1 MSGNRVLRG
10 EEREYPKGLRTIEY
24 ASYMRITRYKYNEGL
39 RRARDNGMNDV
50 QAAMG
55 ESWSFQATKALTNKT
70 MQFTYGNIDHGSGDL
85 QAFEAQL
92 KQVVKNSNSD
102 KGWFAKDRASYNQVQ
117 AGDYSNIDFPITL
130 QDGTTFDNA
139 EQLVQLRN
147 KSESSSKALK
157 SLYFLPM
164 PNEFSYAYNASWD
177 NKFKMGTMAR
187 VLDNPFAGIAQM
199 GFTGIG
205 SGLFNA
211 IGQYVKPL
219 AGQFF
224 NGIDNAPGNNSG
236 IKSQE
241 VAGAF
246 FKGATNPLGSTDSLD
261 TTNTLGLAGLAPNE
275 NAITMFSKMQNRTFS
290 LTFEFLARD
299 VEEADNI
306 DKIINGFK
314 TGMHPT
320 TTGKGTGGVLGF
332 PDIFMLEPWYGAV
345 DAQGN
350 IVPNGQRHPMMPRS
364 KLVAL
369 TSLNVNASPSNNFVT
384 TRDGKL
390 PFQTVTMEFSETT
403 ALTQSDLESGTF

>member
-1 MSGNRVLRG
+1 MAGNRVLRG

-39 RRARDNGMNDV
+39 RRARDNGMQGV
-50 QAAMG
+50 EAAMG
-55 ESWSFQATKALTNKT
+55 NNIGFQATKAITNKT
-70 MQFTYGNIDHGSGDL
+70 LQFTYGNVDHGSGDL

-102 KGWFAKDRASYNQVQ
+102 KGWFANDRANYNQVK

-139 EQLVQLRN
+139 EQLASLRN
-147 KSESSSKALK
+147 QSQQSSKALK

-187 VLDNPFAGIAQM
+187 VLDNPLTGVAQM

-211 IGQYVKPL
+211 IGQYVKPMV
-219 AGQFF
+219 GKFF
-224 NGIDNAPGNNSG
+224 SGIDEQTNSG

-246 FKGATNPLGSTDSLD
+246 FKGATNPLGSTDSLN

-275 NAITMFSKMQNRTFS
+275 NAITMFSKMQNRSFS

-299 VEEADNI
+299 EEEANNI
-306 DKIINGFK
+306 DMIINGFK

-320 TTGKGTGGVLGF
+320 TTPKGTGGVLGF
-332 PDIFMLEPWYGAV
+332 PDIFMLEPWFSAV
-345 DAQGN
+345 DSQGN
-350 IVPNGQRHPMMPRS
+350 IIPNGTRHPMMPRS

-369 TSLNVNASPSNNFVT
+369 TSLNVNTAPSNN
-384 TRDGKL
+384 L
-390 PFQTVTMEFSETT
+390 S
-403 ALTQSDLESGTF
+403 LIHI

>member
-1 MSGNRVLRG
+1 MAGNRVLRG

-39 RRARDNGMNDV
+39 RRARDNGMQGV
-50 QAAMG
+50 EAAMG
-55 ESWSFQATKALTNKT
+55 NNIGFQATKAITNKT
-70 MQFTYGNIDHGSGDL
+70 LQFTYGNVDHGSGDL

-102 KGWFAKDRASYNQVQ
+102 KGWFSNDRTNYNQVK

-139 EQLVQLRN
+139 EQLASLRN
-147 KSESSSKALK
+147 QSQQSSKALK

-187 VLDNPFAGIAQM
+187 VLDNPLTGVAQM

-211 IGQYVKPL
+211 IGQYVKPMV
-219 AGQFF
+219 GKFF
-224 NGIDNAPGNNSG
+224 SGIDESNNSG

-246 FKGATNPLGSTDSLD
+246 FKGATNPLGSTDSLN

-275 NAITMFSKMQNRTFS
+275 NAITMFSKMQNRSFS

-299 VEEADNI
+299 EEEANNI
-306 DKIINGFK
+306 DMIINGCLLY
-314 TGMHPT
+314 T
-320 TTGKGTGGVLGF
+320 
-332 PDIFMLEPWYGAV
+332 
-345 DAQGN
+345 
-350 IVPNGQRHPMMPRS
+350 
-364 KLVAL
+364 
-369 TSLNVNASPSNNFVT
+369 SPSP
-384 TRDGKL
+384 RD
-390 PFQTVTMEFSETT
+390 S
-403 ALTQSDLESGTF
+403 

>member
-1 MSGNRVLRG
+1 MAGNRVLRG

-39 RRARDNGMNDV
+39 RRARDNGMQGV
-50 QAAMG
+50 EAAMG
-55 ESWSFQATKALTNKT
+55 NNIGFQATKAITNKT
-70 MQFTYGNIDHGSGDL
+70 LQFTYGNVDHGSGDL

-102 KGWFAKDRASYNQVQ
+102 KGWFSNDRTNYNQVK

-139 EQLVQLRN
+139 EQLASLRN
-147 KSESSSKALK
+147 QSQQSSKALK

-187 VLDNPFAGIAQM
+187 VLDNPLTGVAQM

-211 IGQYVKPL
+211 IGQYVKPMV
-219 AGQFF
+219 GKFF
-224 NGIDNAPGNNSG
+224 SGIDESNNSG

-246 FKGATNPLGSTDSLD
+246 FKGATNPLGSTDSLN

-275 NAITMFSKMQNRTFS
+275 NAITMFSKMQNRSFS

-299 VEEADNI
+299 EEEANNI
-306 DKIINGFK
+306 DMIINGFK

-320 TTGKGTGGVLGF
+320 TTPKGTGGVLGF
-332 PDIFMLEPWYGAV
+332 PDIFMLEPWFSAV
-345 DAQGN
+345 DSQGN
-350 IVPNGQRHPMMPRS
+350 IIPNGTRHPMMPRS

-369 TSLNVNASPSNNFVT
+369 TSLNVNTAPSNNFVT
-384 TRDGKL
+384 TRDGRL

-403 ALTQSDLESGTF
+403 ALTQSDLETGTF

>member
-1 MSGNRVLRG
+1 MAGNRVLRG

-39 RRARDNGMNDV
+39 RRARDNGMQGV
-50 QAAMG
+50 EAAMG
-55 ESWSFQATKALTNKT
+55 NNIGFQATKAITNKT
-70 MQFTYGNIDHGSGDL
+70 LQFTYGNVDHGSGDL

-102 KGWFAKDRASYNQVQ
+102 KGWFSNDRTNYNQVK

-139 EQLVQLRN
+139 EQLASLRN
-147 KSESSSKALK
+147 QSQQSSKALK

-187 VLDNPFAGIAQM
+187 VLDNPLTGVAQM

-211 IGQYVKPL
+211 IGQYVKPMV
-219 AGQFF
+219 GKFF
-224 NGIDNAPGNNSG
+224 SGIDESNNSG

-246 FKGATNPLGSTDSLD
+246 FKGATNPLGSTDSLN

-275 NAITMFSKMQNRTFS
+275 NAITMFSKMQNRSFS

-299 VEEADNI
+299 DEEANNI
-306 DKIINGFK
+306 DMIINGFK

-320 TTGKGTGGVLGF
+320 TTPKGTGGVLGF
-332 PDIFMLEPWYGAV
+332 PDIFMLEPWFSAV
-345 DAQGN
+345 DSQGN
-350 IVPNGQRHPMMPRS
+350 IIPNGTRHPMMPRS

-369 TSLNVNASPSNNFVT
+369 TSLNVNTAPSNNFVT
-384 TRDGKL
+384 TRDGRL

-403 ALTQSDLESGTF
+403 ALTQSDLETGTF

>member
-1 MSGNRVLRG
+1 MAGNRVLRG

-39 RRARDNGMNDV
+39 RRARDNGMQGV
-50 QAAMG
+50 EAAMG
-55 ESWSFQATKALTNKT
+55 SNIGFQATKAITNKT
-70 MQFTYGNIDHGSGDL
+70 LQFTYGNVDHGSGDL

-102 KGWFAKDRASYNQVQ
+102 KGWFANDRANYNQVK

-139 EQLVQLRN
+139 EQLASLRN
-147 KSESSSKALK
+147 QSQQSSKALK

-187 VLDNPFAGIAQM
+187 VLDNPLTGVAQM

-211 IGQYVKPL
+211 IGQYVKPMV
-219 AGQFF
+219 GKFF
-224 NGIDNAPGNNSG
+224 SGIDESNNSG

-246 FKGATNPLGSTDSLD
+246 FKGATNPLGSTDSLN

-275 NAITMFSKMQNRTFS
+275 NAITMFSKMQNRSFS

-299 VEEADNI
+299 EEEANNI
-306 DKIINGFK
+306 DMIINGFK

-320 TTGKGTGGVLGF
+320 TTPKGTGGVLGF
-332 PDIFMLEPWYGAV
+332 PDIFMLEPWFSAV
-345 DAQGN
+345 DSQGN
-350 IVPNGQRHPMMPRS
+350 IIPNGTRHPMMPRS

-369 TSLNVNASPSNNFVT
+369 TSLNVNTAPSNNFVT
-384 TRDGKL
+384 TRDGRL

-403 ALTQSDLESGTF
+403 ALTQSDLETGTF

>member
-1 MSGNRVLRG
+1 MAGNRVLRG

-39 RRARDNGMNDV
+39 RRARDNGMQGV
-50 QAAMG
+50 EAAMG
-55 ESWSFQATKALTNKT
+55 NNIGFQATKAITNKT
-70 MQFTYGNIDHGSGDL
+70 LQFTYGNVDHGSGDL

-102 KGWFAKDRASYNQVQ
+102 KGWFANDRANYNQVK

-139 EQLVQLRN
+139 EQLASLRN
-147 KSESSSKALK
+147 QSQQSSKALK

-187 VLDNPFAGIAQM
+187 VLDNPLTGVAQM

-211 IGQYVKPL
+211 IGQYVKPMV
-219 AGQFF
+219 GKFF
-224 NGIDNAPGNNSG
+224 SGIDEQTNSG

-275 NAITMFSKMQNRTFS
+275 NAITMFSKMQNRSFS

-299 VEEADNI
+299 EEEANNI
-306 DKIINGFK
+306 DMIINGFK

-320 TTGKGTGGVLGF
+320 TTPKGTGGVLGF
-332 PDIFMLEPWYGAV
+332 PDIFMLEPWFSAV
-345 DAQGN
+345 DSQGN
-350 IVPNGQRHPMMPRS
+350 IIPNGTRHPMMPRS

-369 TSLNVNASPSNNFVT
+369 TSLNVNTAPSNNFVT
-384 TRDGKL
+384 TRDGRL

-403 ALTQSDLESGTF
+403 ALTQSDLETGTF

>member
-1 MSGNRVLRG
+1 MAGNRVLRG

-39 RRARDNGMNDV
+39 RRARDNGMQGV
-50 QAAMG
+50 EAAMG
-55 ESWSFQATKALTNKT
+55 NNIGFQATKAITNKT
-70 MQFTYGNIDHGSGDL
+70 LQFTYGNVDHGSGDL

-102 KGWFAKDRASYNQVQ
+102 KGWFANDRANYNQVK

-139 EQLVQLRN
+139 EQLASLRN
-147 KSESSSKALK
+147 QSQQSSKALK

-187 VLDNPFAGIAQM
+187 VLDNPLTGVAQM

-211 IGQYVKPL
+211 IGQYVKPMV
-219 AGQFF
+219 GKFF
-224 NGIDNAPGNNSG
+224 SGIDESNNSG

-246 FKGATNPLGSTDSLD
+246 FKGATNPLGSTDSLN

-275 NAITMFSKMQNRTFS
+275 NAITMFSKMQNRSFS

-299 VEEADNI
+299 EEEANNI
-306 DKIINGFK
+306 DMIINGFK

-320 TTGKGTGGVLGF
+320 TTPKGTGGVLGF
-332 PDIFMLEPWYGAV
+332 PDIFMLEPWFSAV
-345 DAQGN
+345 DSQGN
-350 IVPNGQRHPMMPRS
+350 IIPNGTRHPMMPRS

-369 TSLNVNASPSNNFVT
+369 TSLNVNTAPSNNFVT
-384 TRDGKL
+384 TRDGRL

-403 ALTQSDLESGTF
+403 ALTQSDLETGTF

>member
-1 MSGNRVLRG
+1 MAGNRVLRG

-39 RRARDNGMNDV
+39 RRARDNGMQGV
-50 QAAMG
+50 EAAMG
-55 ESWSFQATKALTNKT
+55 SNIGFQATKAITNKT
-70 MQFTYGNIDHGSGDL
+70 LQFTYGNVDHGSGDL

-102 KGWFAKDRASYNQVQ
+102 KGWFANDRANYNQVK

-139 EQLVQLRN
+139 EQLASLRN
-147 KSESSSKALK
+147 QSQQSSKALK

-187 VLDNPFAGIAQM
+187 VLDNPLTGVAQM

-219 AGQFF
+219 VGKFF
-224 NGIDNAPGNNSG
+224 SGIDESNNSG

-246 FKGATNPLGSTDSLD
+246 FKGATNPLGSTDSLN

-275 NAITMFSKMQNRTFS
+275 NAITMFSKMQNRSFS

-299 VEEADNI
+299 EEEANNI
-306 DKIINGFK
+306 DMIINGFK

-320 TTGKGTGGVLGF
+320 TTPKGTGGVLGF
-332 PDIFMLEPWYGAV
+332 PDIFMLEPWFSAV
-345 DAQGN
+345 DSQGN
-350 IVPNGQRHPMMPRS
+350 IIPNGTRHPMMPRS

-369 TSLNVNASPSNNFVT
+369 TSLNVNTAPSNNFVT
-384 TRDGKL
+384 TRDGRL

-403 ALTQSDLESGTF
+403 ALTQSDLETGTF

>member
-1 MSGNRVLRG
+1 MAGNRVLRG

-39 RRARDNGMNDV
+39 RRARDNGMQGV
-50 QAAMG
+50 EAAMG
-55 ESWSFQATKALTNKT
+55 NNIGFQATKAITNKT
-70 MQFTYGNIDHGSGDL
+70 LQFTYGNVDHGSGDL

-102 KGWFAKDRASYNQVQ
+102 KGWFANDRANYNQVK

-139 EQLVQLRN
+139 EQLASLRN
-147 KSESSSKALK
+147 QSQQSSKALK

-187 VLDNPFAGIAQM
+187 VLDNPLTGVAQM

-211 IGQYVKPL
+211 IGQYVKPMV
-219 AGQFF
+219 GKFF
-224 NGIDNAPGNNSG
+224 SGIDEQTNSG

-246 FKGATNPLGSTDSLD
+246 FKGATNPLGSTDSLN

-275 NAITMFSKMQNRTFS
+275 NAITMFSKMQNRSFS

-299 VEEADNI
+299 EEEANNI
-306 DKIINGFK
+306 DMIINGFK

-320 TTGKGTGGVLGF
+320 TTPKGTGGVLGF
-332 PDIFMLEPWYGAV
+332 PDIFMLEPWFSAV
-345 DAQGN
+345 DSQGN
-350 IVPNGQRHPMMPRS
+350 IIPNGTRHPMMPRS

-369 TSLNVNASPSNNFVT
+369 TSLNVNTAPSNNFVT
-384 TRDGKL
+384 TRDGRL

-403 ALTQSDLESGTF
+403 ALTQSDLETGTF

>member
-1 MSGNRVLRG
+1 MAGNRVLRG

-39 RRARDNGMNDV
+39 RRARDNGMQGV
-50 QAAMG
+50 EAAMG
-55 ESWSFQATKALTNKT
+55 NNIGFQATKAITNKT
-70 MQFTYGNIDHGSGDL
+70 LQFTYGNVDHGSGDL

-102 KGWFAKDRASYNQVQ
+102 KGWFANDRANYNQVK

-139 EQLVQLRN
+139 EQLASLRN
-147 KSESSSKALK
+147 QSQQSSKALK

-187 VLDNPFAGIAQM
+187 VLDNPLTGVAQM

-211 IGQYVKPL
+211 IGQYVKPMV
-219 AGQFF
+219 GKFF
-224 NGIDNAPGNNSG
+224 SGIDEQTNSG

-246 FKGATNPLGSTDSLD
+246 FKGATNPLGSTDSLN

-275 NAITMFSKMQNRTFS
+275 NAITMFSKMQNRSFS

-299 VEEADNI
+299 EEEANNI
-306 DKIINGFK
+306 DMIINGFK

-320 TTGKGTGGVLGF
+320 TTPKGTGGVLGF

-350 IVPNGQRHPMMPRS
+350 IIPNGQRHPMMPRS

>member
-1 MSGNRVLRG
+1 MAGNRVLRG

-39 RRARDNGMNDV
+39 RRARDNGMQGV
-50 QAAMG
+50 EAAMG
-55 ESWSFQATKALTNKT
+55 NNIGFQATKAITNKT
-70 MQFTYGNIDHGSGDL
+70 LQFTYGNVDHGSGDL

-102 KGWFAKDRASYNQVQ
+102 KGWFSNDRTNYNQVK

-139 EQLVQLRN
+139 EQLASLRN
-147 KSESSSKALK
+147 QSQQSSKALK

-187 VLDNPFAGIAQM
+187 VLDNPLTGVAQM

-211 IGQYVKPL
+211 IGQYVKPMV
-219 AGQFF
+219 GKFF
-224 NGIDNAPGNNSG
+224 SGIDESNNSG

-246 FKGATNPLGSTDSLD
+246 FKGATNPLGSTDSLN

-275 NAITMFSKMQNRTFS
+275 NAITMFSKMQNRSFS

-299 VEEADNI
+299 EEEANNI
-306 DKIINGFK
+306 DMIINGFK

-320 TTGKGTGGVLGF
+320 TTPKGTGGVLGF

-345 DAQGN
+345 DSQGN
-350 IVPNGQRHPMMPRS
+350 IIPNGQRHPMMPRS

>member
-1 MSGNRVLRG
+1 MAGNRVLRG

-39 RRARDNGMNDV
+39 RRARDNGMQGV
-50 QAAMG
+50 EAAMG
-55 ESWSFQATKALTNKT
+55 SNIGFQATKAITNKT
-70 MQFTYGNIDHGSGDL
+70 LQFTYGNVDHGSGDL

-102 KGWFAKDRASYNQVQ
+102 KGWFANDRANYNQVK

-130 QDGTTFDNA
+130 QDGTTFENA
-139 EQLVQLRN
+139 EQLASLRN
-147 KSESSSKALK
+147 QSQQSSKALK

-187 VLDNPFAGIAQM
+187 VLDNPLTGVAQM

-211 IGQYVKPL
+211 IGQYVKPMV
-219 AGQFF
+219 GKFF
-224 NGIDNAPGNNSG
+224 SGIDESNNSG

-246 FKGATNPLGSTDSLD
+246 FKGATNPLGSTDSLN

-275 NAITMFSKMQNRTFS
+275 NAITMFSKMQNRSFS

-299 VEEADNI
+299 EEEANNI
-306 DKIINGFK
+306 DMIINGFK

-320 TTGKGTGGVLGF
+320 TTPKGTGGVLGF
-332 PDIFMLEPWYGAV
+332 PDIFMLEPWFSAV
-345 DAQGN
+345 DSQGN
-350 IVPNGQRHPMMPRS
+350 IIPNGTRHPMMPRS

-369 TSLNVNASPSNNFVT
+369 TSLNVNTAPSNNFVT
-384 TRDGKL
+384 TRDGRL

-403 ALTQSDLESGTF
+403 ALTQSDLETGTF

>member
-1 MSGNRVLRG
+1 MAGNRVLRG

-39 RRARDNGMNDV
+39 RRARDNGMQGV
-50 QAAMG
+50 EAAMG
-55 ESWSFQATKALTNKT
+55 NNIGFQATKAITNKT
-70 MQFTYGNIDHGSGDL
+70 LQFTYGNVDHGSGDL

-102 KGWFAKDRASYNQVQ
+102 KGWFSNDRTNYNQVK

-139 EQLVQLRN
+139 EQLASLRN
-147 KSESSSKALK
+147 QSQQSSKALK

-187 VLDNPFAGIAQM
+187 VLDNPLTGVAQM

-211 IGQYVKPL
+211 IGQYVKPMV
-219 AGQFF
+219 GKFF
-224 NGIDNAPGNNSG
+224 SGIDESNNSG

-246 FKGATNPLGSTDSLD
+246 FKGATNPLGSTDSLN

-275 NAITMFSKMQNRTFS
+275 NAITMFSKMQNRSFS

-299 VEEADNI
+299 EEEANNI
-306 DKIINGFK
+306 DMIINGFK

-320 TTGKGTGGVLGF
+320 TTAKGTGGVLGF
-332 PDIFMLEPWYGAV
+332 PDIFMLEPWFSAV
-345 DAQGN
+345 DSQGN
-350 IVPNGQRHPMMPRS
+350 IIPNGTRHPMMPRS

-369 TSLNVNASPSNNFVT
+369 TSLNVNTAPSNNFVT
-384 TRDGKL
+384 TRDGRL

-403 ALTQSDLESGTF
+403 ALTQSDLETGTF

>member
-1 MSGNRVLRG
+1 MAGNRVLRG

-39 RRARDNGMNDV
+39 RRARDNGMQGV
-50 QAAMG
+50 EAAMG
-55 ESWSFQATKALTNKT
+55 NNIGFQATKAITNKT
-70 MQFTYGNIDHGSGDL
+70 LQFTYGNVDHGSGDL

-102 KGWFAKDRASYNQVQ
+102 KGWFSNDRTNYNQVK

-139 EQLVQLRN
+139 EQLASLRN
-147 KSESSSKALK
+147 QSQQSSKALK

-187 VLDNPFAGIAQM
+187 VLDNPLTGVAQM

-211 IGQYVKPL
+211 IGQYVKPMV
-219 AGQFF
+219 GKFF
-224 NGIDNAPGNNSG
+224 SGIDESNNSG

-246 FKGATNPLGSTDSLD
+246 FKGATNPLGSTDSLN

-299 VEEADNI
+299 EEEANNI
-306 DKIINGFK
+306 DMIINGFK

-320 TTGKGTGGVLGF
+320 TTPKGTGGVLGF
-332 PDIFMLEPWYGAV
+332 PDIFMLEPWFSAV
-345 DAQGN
+345 DSQGN
-350 IVPNGQRHPMMPRS
+350 IIPNGTRHPMMPRS

-369 TSLNVNASPSNNFVT
+369 TSLNVNTAPSNNFVT
-384 TRDGKL
+384 TRDGRL

-403 ALTQSDLESGTF
+403 ALTQSDLETGTF

>member
-1 MSGNRVLRG
+1 MAGNRVLRG

-39 RRARDNGMNDV
+39 RRARDNGMQGV
-50 QAAMG
+50 EAAMG
-55 ESWSFQATKALTNKT
+55 NNIGFQATKAITNKT
-70 MQFTYGNIDHGSGDL
+70 LQFTYGNVDHGSGDL

-102 KGWFAKDRASYNQVQ
+102 KGWFSNDRTNYNQVK

-139 EQLVQLRN
+139 EQLASLRN
-147 KSESSSKALK
+147 QSQQSSKALK

-187 VLDNPFAGIAQM
+187 VLDNPLTGVAQM

-211 IGQYVKPL
+211 IGQYVKPMV
-219 AGQFF
+219 GKFF
-224 NGIDNAPGNNSG
+224 SGIDEQTNSG

-246 FKGATNPLGSTDSLD
+246 FKGATNPLGSTDSLN

-275 NAITMFSKMQNRTFS
+275 NDITMFSKMQNRSFS

-299 VEEADNI
+299 EEEANNI
-306 DKIINGFK
+306 DMIINGFK

-320 TTGKGTGGVLGF
+320 TTPKGTGGVLGF
-332 PDIFMLEPWYGAV
+332 PDIFMLEPWFSAV
-345 DAQGN
+345 DSQGN
-350 IVPNGQRHPMMPRS
+350 IIPNGTRHPMMPRS

-369 TSLNVNASPSNNFVT
+369 TSLNVNTAPSNNFVT
-384 TRDGKL
+384 TRDGRL

-403 ALTQSDLESGTF
+403 ALTQSDLETGTF

>member
-1 MSGNRVLRG
+1 MAGNRVLRG

-39 RRARDNGMNDV
+39 RRARDNGMQGV
-50 QAAMG
+50 EAAMG
-55 ESWSFQATKALTNKT
+55 NNIGFQATKAITNKT
-70 MQFTYGNIDHGSGDL
+70 LQFTYGNVDHGSGDL

-102 KGWFAKDRASYNQVQ
+102 KGWFSNDRTNYNQVK

-130 QDGTTFDNA
+130 QDGTTFENA
-139 EQLVQLRN
+139 EQLASLRN
-147 KSESSSKALK
+147 QSQQSSKALK

-187 VLDNPFAGIAQM
+187 VLDNPLTGVAQM

-211 IGQYVKPL
+211 IGQYVKPMV
-219 AGQFF
+219 GKFF
-224 NGIDNAPGNNSG
+224 SGIDEQTNSG

-246 FKGATNPLGSTDSLD
+246 FKGATNPLGSTDSLN

-275 NAITMFSKMQNRTFS
+275 NAITMFSKMQNRSFS

-299 VEEADNI
+299 EEEANNI
-306 DKIINGFK
+306 DMIINGFK

-320 TTGKGTGGVLGF
+320 TTPKGTGGVLGF
-332 PDIFMLEPWYGAV
+332 PDIFMLEPWFSAV
-345 DAQGN
+345 DSQGN
-350 IVPNGQRHPMMPRS
+350 IIPNGTRHPMMPRS

-369 TSLNVNASPSNNFVT
+369 TSLNVNTAPSNNFVT
-384 TRDGKL
+384 TRDGRL

-403 ALTQSDLESGTF
+403 ALTQSDLETGTF

>member
-1 MSGNRVLRG
+1 MAGNRVLRG

-39 RRARDNGMNDV
+39 RRARDNGINDV

-70 MQFTYGNIDHGSGDL
+70 MQFTYGNLDHGSGDL
-85 QAFEAQL
+85 SVFESQV
-92 KQVVKNSNSD
+92 KQIVKNSNKD
-102 KGWFAKDRASYNQVQ
+102 KGWFAKDRASYNQVNS
-117 AGDYSNIDFPITL
+117 GDYSNIDFPITL
-130 QDGTTFDNA
+130 QDGTTFENA
-139 EQLVQLRN
+139 EQLTQLRN
-147 KSESSSKALK
+147 QSQQSEKALK

-187 VLDNPFAGIAQM
+187 VLDNPVTGLAQM

-211 IGQYVKPL
+211 LGQYIKPM
-219 AGQFF
+219 ADNFF
-224 NGIDNAPGNNSG
+224 KGIDDAPGNKTGLNS
-236 IKSQE
+236 KE

-246 FKGATNPLGSTDSLD
+246 FKGATNPLGSTDSLN

-275 NAITMFSKMQNRTFS
+275 NAITMFSKMQNRSFS

-299 VEEADNI
+299 EEEANNI
-306 DKIINGFK
+306 DMIINGFK

-320 TTGKGTGGVLGF
+320 TTPKGTGGVLGF
-332 PDIFMLEPWYGAV
+332 PDIFMLEPWFSAV
-345 DAQGN
+345 DSQGN
-350 IVPNGQRHPMMPRS
+350 IIPNGTRHPMMPRS

-369 TSLNVNASPSNNFVT
+369 TSLNVNTAPSNNFVT
-384 TRDGKL
+384 TRDGRL

-403 ALTQSDLESGTF
+403 ALTQSDLETGTF

>member
-39 RRARDNGMNDV
+39 RRARDNGINDV
-50 QAAMG
+50 QSAMG
-55 ESWSFQATKALTNKT
+55 SNWAFQGTKALTNKT

-102 KGWFAKDRASYNQVQ
+102 KGWFAKDRASYNQVN

-187 VLDNPFAGIAQM
+187 VLDNPLTGIAQM

-211 IGQYVKPL
+211 IGQYVKPM
-219 AGQFF
+219 AGKFF
-224 NGIDNAPGNNSG
+224 SGIDAQNNTG

-246 FKGATNPLGSTDSLD
+246 FKLSL
-261 TTNTLGLAGLAPNE
+261 
-275 NAITMFSKMQNRTFS
+275 IH
-290 LTFEFLARD
+290 
-299 VEEADNI
+299 I
-306 DKIINGFK
+306 
-314 TGMHPT
+314 
-320 TTGKGTGGVLGF
+320 
-332 PDIFMLEPWYGAV
+332 
-345 DAQGN
+345 
-350 IVPNGQRHPMMPRS
+350 
-364 KLVAL
+364 
-369 TSLNVNASPSNNFVT
+369 
-384 TRDGKL
+384 
-390 PFQTVTMEFSETT
+390 
-403 ALTQSDLESGTF
+403 

>member
-1 MSGNRVLRG
+1 
-10 EEREYPKGLRTIEY
+10 
-24 ASYMRITRYKYNEGL
+24 MRITRYKYNEGL
-39 RRARDNGMNDV
+39 RRARDNGMQGV
-50 QAAMG
+50 EAAMG
-55 ESWSFQATKALTNKT
+55 NNIGFQATKAITNKT
-70 MQFTYGNIDHGSGDL
+70 LQFTYGNVDHGSGDL

-102 KGWFAKDRASYNQVQ
+102 KGWFSNDRTNYNQVK

-139 EQLVQLRN
+139 EQLASLRN
-147 KSESSSKALK
+147 QSQQSSKALK

-187 VLDNPFAGIAQM
+187 VLDNPLTGVAQM

-211 IGQYVKPL
+211 IGQYVKPMV
-219 AGQFF
+219 GKFF
-224 NGIDNAPGNNSG
+224 SGIDESNNSG

-246 FKGATNPLGSTDSLD
+246 FKGATNPLGSTDSLN

-275 NAITMFSKMQNRTFS
+275 NAITMFSKMQNRSFS

-299 VEEADNI
+299 EEEANNI
-306 DKIINGFK
+306 DMIINGFK

-320 TTGKGTGGVLGF
+320 TTPKGTGGVLGF
-332 PDIFMLEPWYGAV
+332 PDIFMLEPWFSAV
-345 DAQGN
+345 DSQGN
-350 IVPNGQRHPMMPRS
+350 IIPNGTRHPMMPRS

-369 TSLNVNASPSNNFVT
+369 TSLNVNTAPSNNFVT
-384 TRDGKL
+384 TRDGRL

-403 ALTQSDLESGTF
+403 ALTQSDLETGTF

>member
-39 RRARDNGMNDV
+39 RRARDNGMQGV
-50 QAAMG
+50 EAAMG
-55 ESWSFQATKALTNKT
+55 NNIGFQATKAITNKT
-70 MQFTYGNIDHGSGDL
+70 LQFTYGNVDHGSGDL

-102 KGWFAKDRASYNQVQ
+102 KGWFANDRANYNQVK

-139 EQLVQLRN
+139 EQLASLRN
-147 KSESSSKALK
+147 QSQQSSKALK

-187 VLDNPFAGIAQM
+187 VLDNPLTGVAQM

-211 IGQYVKPL
+211 IGQYVKPMV
-219 AGQFF
+219 GKFF
-224 NGIDNAPGNNSG
+224 SGIDEQTNSG

-246 FKGATNPLGSTDSLD
+246 FKGATNPLGSTDSLN

-275 NAITMFSKMQNRTFS
+275 NAITMFSKMQNRSFS

-299 VEEADNI
+299 EEEANNI
-306 DKIINGFK
+306 DMIINGFK

-320 TTGKGTGGVLGF
+320 TTPKGTGGVLGF
-332 PDIFMLEPWYGAV
+332 PDIFMLEPWFSAV
-345 DAQGN
+345 DSQGN
-350 IVPNGQRHPMMPRS
+350 IIPNGTRHPMMPRS

-369 TSLNVNASPSNNFVT
+369 TSLNVNTAPSNNFVT
-384 TRDGKL
+384 TRDGRL

-403 ALTQSDLESGTF
+403 ALTQSDLETGTF

>member
-1 MSGNRVLRG
+1 MAGNRVLRG

-39 RRARDNGMNDV
+39 RRARDNGMQGV
-50 QAAMG
+50 EAAMG
-55 ESWSFQATKALTNKT
+55 SNIGFQATKAITNKT
-70 MQFTYGNIDHGSGDL
+70 LQFTYGNLDHGSGDL

-102 KGWFAKDRASYNQVQ
+102 KGWFANDRANYNQVK

-139 EQLVQLRN
+139 EQLASLRN
-147 KSESSSKALK
+147 QSQQSSKALK

-187 VLDNPFAGIAQM
+187 VLDNPLTGVAQM

-211 IGQYVKPL
+211 IGQYVKPMV
-219 AGQFF
+219 GKFF
-224 NGIDNAPGNNSG
+224 SGIDESNNSG

-246 FKGATNPLGSTDSLD
+246 FKGATNPLGSTDSLN

-275 NAITMFSKMQNRTFS
+275 NAITMFSKMQNRSFS

-299 VEEADNI
+299 EEEANNI
-306 DKIINGFK
+306 DMIINGFK

-320 TTGKGTGGVLGF
+320 TTPKGTGGVLGF
-332 PDIFMLEPWYGAV
+332 PDIFMLEPWFSAV
-345 DAQGN
+345 DSQGN
-350 IVPNGQRHPMMPRS
+350 IIPNGTRHPMMPRS

-369 TSLNVNASPSNNFVT
+369 TSLNVNTAPSNNFVT
-384 TRDGKL
+384 TRDGRL

-403 ALTQSDLESGTF
+403 ALTQSDLETGTF

>member
-1 MSGNRVLRG
+1 MAGNRVLRG

-39 RRARDNGMNDV
+39 RRARDNGMQGV
-50 QAAMG
+50 EAAMG
-55 ESWSFQATKALTNKT
+55 NNIGFQATKAITNKT
-70 MQFTYGNIDHGSGDL
+70 LQFTYGNVDHGSGDL

-102 KGWFAKDRASYNQVQ
+102 KGWFANDRANYNQVK

-139 EQLVQLRN
+139 EQLASLRN
-147 KSESSSKALK
+147 QSQQSSKALK

-187 VLDNPFAGIAQM
+187 VLDNPLTGVAQM

-211 IGQYVKPL
+211 IGQYVKPMV
-219 AGQFF
+219 GKFF
-224 NGIDNAPGNNSG
+224 SGIDEQTNSG

-246 FKGATNPLGSTDSLD
+246 FKGATNPLGSTDSLN

-275 NAITMFSKMQNRTFS
+275 NAITMFSKMQNRSFS

-299 VEEADNI
+299 EEEANNI
-306 DKIINGFK
+306 DMIINGFK

-320 TTGKGTGGVLGF
+320 TTPKGTGGVLGF

>member
-1 MSGNRVLRG
+1 MAGNRVLRG

-39 RRARDNGMNDV
+39 RRARDNGMQGV
-50 QAAMG
+50 EAAMG
-55 ESWSFQATKALTNKT
+55 SNIGFQATKAITNKT
-70 MQFTYGNIDHGSGDL
+70 LQFTYGNVDHGSGDL

-102 KGWFAKDRASYNQVQ
+102 KGWFANDRANYNQVK

-139 EQLVQLRN
+139 EQLASLRN
-147 KSESSSKALK
+147 QSQQSSKALK

-187 VLDNPFAGIAQM
+187 VLDNPLTGVAQM

-211 IGQYVKPL
+211 IGQYVKPMV
-219 AGQFF
+219 GKFF
-224 NGIDNAPGNNSG
+224 SGIDESNNSG

-246 FKGATNPLGSTDSLD
+246 FKGATNPLGSTDSLN

-275 NAITMFSKMQNRTFS
+275 NAITMFSKMQNRSFS

-299 VEEADNI
+299 EEEANNNDM
-306 DKIINGFK
+306 IINGFK

-320 TTGKGTGGVLGF
+320 TTPKGTGGVLGF
-332 PDIFMLEPWYGAV
+332 PDIFMLEPWFSAV
-345 DAQGN
+345 DSQGN
-350 IVPNGQRHPMMPRS
+350 IIPNGTRHPMMPRS

-369 TSLNVNASPSNNFVT
+369 TSLNVNTAPSNNFVT
-384 TRDGKL
+384 TRDGRL

-403 ALTQSDLESGTF
+403 ALTQSDLETGTF

>member
-1 MSGNRVLRG
+1 MAGNRVLRG

-39 RRARDNGMNDV
+39 RRARDNGMQGV
-50 QAAMG
+50 EAAMG
-55 ESWSFQATKALTNKT
+55 NNIGFQATKASTNKT
-70 MQFTYGNIDHGSGDL
+70 LQFTYGNVDHGSGDL

-102 KGWFAKDRASYNQVQ
+102 KGWFANDRANYNQVK

-139 EQLVQLRN
+139 EQLASLRN
-147 KSESSSKALK
+147 QSQQSSKALK

-187 VLDNPFAGIAQM
+187 VLDNPLTGVAQM

-211 IGQYVKPL
+211 IGQYVKPMV
-219 AGQFF
+219 GKFF
-224 NGIDNAPGNNSG
+224 SGIDEQTNSG

-246 FKGATNPLGSTDSLD
+246 FKGATNPLGSTDSLN

-275 NAITMFSKMQNRTFS
+275 NAITMFSKMQNRSFS

-299 VEEADNI
+299 EEEANNI
-306 DKIINGFK
+306 DMIINGFK

-320 TTGKGTGGVLGF
+320 TTPKGTGGVLGF
-332 PDIFMLEPWYGAV
+332 PDIFLLEPWFSAV
-345 DAQGN
+345 DSQGN
-350 IVPNGQRHPMMPRS
+350 IIPNGTRHPMMPRS

-369 TSLNVNASPSNNFVT
+369 TSLNVNTAPSNNFVT
-384 TRDGKL
+384 TRDGRL

-403 ALTQSDLESGTF
+403 ALTQSDLETGTF

>member
-1 MSGNRVLRG
+1 MAGNRVLRG

-39 RRARDNGMNDV
+39 RRARDNGMQGV
-50 QAAMG
+50 EAAMG
-55 ESWSFQATKALTNKT
+55 RNIGFQATKAITNKT
-70 MQFTYGNIDHGSGDL
+70 LQFTYGNVDHGSGDL

-102 KGWFAKDRASYNQVQ
+102 KGWFANDRANYNQVK

-139 EQLVQLRN
+139 EQLASLRN
-147 KSESSSKALK
+147 QSQQSSKALK

-187 VLDNPFAGIAQM
+187 VLDNPLTGVAQM

-211 IGQYVKPL
+211 IGQYVKPMV
-219 AGQFF
+219 GKFF
-224 NGIDNAPGNNSG
+224 SGIDESNNSG

-246 FKGATNPLGSTDSLD
+246 FKGATNPLGSTDSLN

-275 NAITMFSKMQNRTFS
+275 NAITMFSKMQNRSFS

-299 VEEADNI
+299 EEEANNI
-306 DKIINGFK
+306 DMIINGFK

-320 TTGKGTGGVLGF
+320 TTPKGTGGVLGF
-332 PDIFMLEPWYGAV
+332 PDIFMLEPWFSAV
-345 DAQGN
+345 DSQGN
-350 IVPNGQRHPMMPRS
+350 IIPNGTRHPMMPRS

-369 TSLNVNASPSNNFVT
+369 TSLNVNTAPSNNFVT
-384 TRDGKL
+384 TRDGRL

-403 ALTQSDLESGTF
+403 ALTQSDLETGTF

>member
-1 MSGNRVLRG
+1 MAGNRVLRG

-39 RRARDNGMNDV
+39 RRARDNGMQGV
-50 QAAMG
+50 EAAMG
-55 ESWSFQATKALTNKT
+55 NNIGFQATKAITNKT
-70 MQFTYGNIDHGSGDL
+70 LQFTYGNVDHGSGDL

-102 KGWFAKDRASYNQVQ
+102 KGWFSNDRTNYNQVK

-139 EQLVQLRN
+139 EQLASLRN
-147 KSESSSKALK
+147 QSQQSSKALK

-187 VLDNPFAGIAQM
+187 VLDNPLTGVAQM

-211 IGQYVKPL
+211 IGQYVKPMV
-219 AGQFF
+219 GKFF
-224 NGIDNAPGNNSG
+224 SGIDESNNSG

-246 FKGATNPLGSTDSLD
+246 FKGATNPLGSTDSLN

-275 NAITMFSKMQNRTFS
+275 NAITMFSKMQNRSFS

-299 VEEADNI
+299 EEEANNI
-306 DKIINGFK
+306 DIIINGFK

-332 PDIFMLEPWYGAV
+332 PDIFMLEPWFSAV
-345 DAQGN
+345 DSQGN
-350 IVPNGQRHPMMPRS
+350 IIPNGTRHPMMPRS

-369 TSLNVNASPSNNFVT
+369 TSLNVNTAPSNNFVT
-384 TRDGKL
+384 TRDGRL

-403 ALTQSDLESGTF
+403 ALTQSDLETGTF

>member
-1 MSGNRVLRG
+1 MAGNRVLRG

-39 RRARDNGMNDV
+39 RRARDNGMQGV
-50 QAAMG
+50 EAAMG
-55 ESWSFQATKALTNKT
+55 NNIGYQATKAITNKT
-70 MQFTYGNIDHGSGDL
+70 LQFTYGNVDHGSGDL

-102 KGWFAKDRASYNQVQ
+102 KGWFANDRANYNQVK

-139 EQLVQLRN
+139 EQLASLRN
-147 KSESSSKALK
+147 QSQQSSKALK

-187 VLDNPFAGIAQM
+187 VLDNPLTGVAQM

-211 IGQYVKPL
+211 IGQYVKPMV
-219 AGQFF
+219 GKFF
-224 NGIDNAPGNNSG
+224 SGIDEQTNSG

-246 FKGATNPLGSTDSLD
+246 FKGATNPLGSTDSLN

-275 NAITMFSKMQNRTFS
+275 NAITMFSKMQNRSFS

-299 VEEADNI
+299 EEEANNI
-306 DKIINGFK
+306 DMIINGFK

-320 TTGKGTGGVLGF
+320 TTPKGTGGVLGF
-332 PDIFMLEPWYGAV
+332 PDIFMLEPWFSAV
-345 DAQGN
+345 DSQGN
-350 IVPNGQRHPMMPRS
+350 IIPNGTRHPMMPRS

-369 TSLNVNASPSNNFVT
+369 TSLNVNTAPSNNFVT
-384 TRDGKL
+384 TRDGRL

-403 ALTQSDLESGTF
+403 ALTQSDLETGTF

>member
-1 MSGNRVLRG
+1 MAGNRVLRG

-39 RRARDNGMNDV
+39 RRARDNGMQGV
-50 QAAMG
+50 EAAMG
-55 ESWSFQATKALTNKT
+55 SNIGFQATKAITNKT
-70 MQFTYGNIDHGSGDL
+70 LQFTYGNVDHGSGDL

-102 KGWFAKDRASYNQVQ
+102 KGWFANDRANYNQVK

-139 EQLVQLRN
+139 EQLASLRN
-147 KSESSSKALK
+147 QSQQSSKALK

-187 VLDNPFAGIAQM
+187 VLDNPLTGVAQM

-211 IGQYVKPL
+211 IGQYVKPMV
-219 AGQFF
+219 GKFF
-224 NGIDNAPGNNSG
+224 SGIDEQTNSG

-246 FKGATNPLGSTDSLD
+246 FKGATNPLGSTDSLN

-275 NAITMFSKMQNRTFS
+275 NAITMFSKMQNRSFS

-299 VEEADNI
+299 EEEANNI
-306 DKIINGFK
+306 DMIINGFK

-320 TTGKGTGGVLGF
+320 TTPKGTGGVLGF
-332 PDIFMLEPWYGAV
+332 PDIFMLEPWFSAV
-345 DAQGN
+345 DSQGN
-350 IVPNGQRHPMMPRS
+350 IIPNGTRHPMMPRS

-369 TSLNVNASPSNNFVT
+369 TSLNVNTAPSNNFVT
-384 TRDGKL
+384 TRDGRL

-403 ALTQSDLESGTF
+403 ALTQSDLETGTF